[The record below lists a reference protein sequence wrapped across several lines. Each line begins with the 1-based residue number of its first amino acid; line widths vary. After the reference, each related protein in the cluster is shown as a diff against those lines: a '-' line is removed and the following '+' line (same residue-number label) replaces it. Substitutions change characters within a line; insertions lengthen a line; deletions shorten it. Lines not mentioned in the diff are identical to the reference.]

1 MEIYRI
7 GPKLELMQGPLAPGD
22 RALVLLT
29 TQEMEHPPQLTGLE
43 NVIRH
48 IPSAQGARG
57 CRVEARRGCL
67 SGTVITPRHTR
78 AGLPIAFGFFLT
90 ADLLVLCDDSEAIP
104 ALVHRLSKE
113 GRWQENGPGRL
124 LCQLLELLLSK
135 DTHHMEE
142 LEDQLSQLEEQ
153 VLSGRLDQF
162 TAPISGLRREL
173 MHWSRYFSQLGNVAD
188 TLEEDDW
195 GLFTEEES
203 RLFHMLS
210 RRLGRLRDDSQLLR
224 EYCLQVR
231 ELFQTQV
238 DLRQNK
244 IMKTLTLVTTL
255 CLPLSLVAAWYGM
268 NFTGMP
274 ELSWKY
280 GYPAVIAASVLI
292 VIACLWIMK
301 RKKLW

>member
-7 GPKLELMQGPLAPGD
+7 SQKLEMSQKPLTPGE

-29 TQEMEHPPQLTGLE
+29 TQEMEHPPQLARLE
-43 NVIRH
+43 NIIRH

-57 CRVEARRGCL
+57 CRVEARRDYL

-78 AGLPIAFGFFLT
+78 AGIPIAFGFLLT
-90 ADLLVLCDDSEAIP
+90 SDLLILCDDSEAIP

-113 GRWQENGPGRL
+113 GRWQENSPGRL
-124 LCQLLELLLSK
+124 LCQLLELLLAK
-135 DTHHMEE
+135 DAHHMEE
-142 LEDQLSQLEEQ
+142 LADRLSQLEEQ
-153 VLSGRLDQF
+153 VLSGQLDQF

-173 MHWSRYFSQLGNVAD
+173 MHWSRYFSQLGNMAD

-195 GLFTEEES
+195 GLFMEEEG

-210 RRLGRLRDDSQLLR
+210 QRLGRLREDAQFLR

-274 ELSWKY
+274 ELGWKY
-280 GYPAVIAASVLI
+280 GYPAVIVVSALI

-301 RKKLW
+301 RKKFW

>member
-1 MEIYRI
+1 M
-7 GPKLELMQGPLAPGD
+7 
-22 RALVLLT
+22 
-29 TQEMEHPPQLTGLE
+29 
-43 NVIRH
+43 
-48 IPSAQGARG
+48 
-57 CRVEARRGCL
+57 EARRDYL

-78 AGLPIAFGFFLT
+78 AGIPIAFGFLLT
-90 ADLLVLCDDSEAIP
+90 SDLLILCDDSEAIP

-113 GRWQENGPGRL
+113 GRWQENSPGRL
-124 LCQLLELLLSK
+124 LCQLLELLLAK
-135 DTHHMEE
+135 DAHHMEE
-142 LEDQLSQLEEQ
+142 LEDRLSQLEEQ
-153 VLSGRLDQF
+153 VLSGQLDQF
-162 TAPISGLRREL
+162 TAPISGLLREL
-173 MHWSRYFSQLGNVAD
+173 MHWSRYFSQLGNMAD

-195 GLFTEEES
+195 GLFMEEEG

-210 RRLGRLRDDSQLLR
+210 QRLGRLREDAQFLR

-274 ELSWKY
+274 ELGWKY
-280 GYPAVIAASVLI
+280 GYPAVIVVSALI

-301 RKKLW
+301 RKKFW

>member
-7 GPKLELMQGPLAPGD
+7 SQKLEMSQKPLTPGE

-29 TQEMEHPPQLTGLE
+29 TQEMEHPPQLARLE
-43 NVIRH
+43 NIIRH

-57 CRVEARRGCL
+57 CRVEARRDYL

-78 AGLPIAFGFFLT
+78 AGIPIAFGFLLT
-90 ADLLVLCDDSEAIP
+90 SNLLILCDDSEAIP

-113 GRWQENGPGRL
+113 GRWQENSPGRL
-124 LCQLLELLLSK
+124 LCQLLELLLAK
-135 DTHHMEE
+135 DAHHMEE
-142 LEDQLSQLEEQ
+142 LEDRLSQLEEQ
-153 VLSGRLDQF
+153 VLSGQLDEF

-173 MHWSRYFSQLGNVAD
+173 MHWSRYFSQLGNMAD

-195 GLFTEEES
+195 GLFMEEEG

-210 RRLGRLRDDSQLLR
+210 QRLGRLREDAQFLR

-274 ELSWKY
+274 ELGWKY
-280 GYPAVIAASVLI
+280 GYPAVIVVSALI

-301 RKKLW
+301 RKKFW